1 MNKTIG
7 LALSG
12 GGVRGAAH
20 IGLLKYLKEIKIEPS
35 VIAGTSAGAIVGG
48 FYAAGHD
55 VDTMLTFFKEN
66 RLFDFSHFSWMKPGL
81 LDTEGFMEDLKPY
94 FPEDKIENLDKKL
107 FITATE
113 ILQGTL
119 KIFEKGSIV
128 KAILASAAFP
138 GIFSPIKIDHDL
150 YVDGGTFNNFPSDII
165 RDKCDFLIGLNA
177 NPINEVSEDQMD
189 GTLNILRRVYELSVR
204 RQGAVNE
211 KYCDVVITPGEL
223 VNYNE
228 FNQNNVDEIFEIGY
242 EEARIKLHDV
252 EI

>member
-20 IGLLKYLKEIKIEPS
+20 IGLLKYLKEREIEPS
-35 VIAGTSAGAIVGG
+35 VISGTSAGAIVGA

-55 VDTMLTFFKEN
+55 VDTMLTFFKKN

-81 LDTEGFMEDLKPY
+81 LDTEGFIEDLKPY
-94 FPEDKIENLDKKL
+94 FPEDKIENLDKTL

-119 KIFEKGSIV
+119 KIFEKGSII
-128 KAILASAAFP
+128 KAVLASAAFP

-177 NPINEVSEDQMD
+177 NPINKVSEDQMD